1 MKKFIHICVILLG
14 VMLIPSCIDTPKIE
28 SIRFIDD
35 RTIEY
40 ENEFSLGVGWEEGR
54 GHNGYDVKLLSLTP
68 DNGARRA
75 SSWHTPTKGRLYLT
89 KDIPDGT
96 VVKLEFYYADTDDFA
111 FTYTVVKGE

>member
-1 MKKFIHICVILLG
+1 MKKIIYTCVILLG

-40 ENEFSLGVGWEEGR
+40 ENEFSLGVGDYGYS
-54 GHNGYDVKLLSLTP
+54 GYDVKLLSLNP
-68 DNGARRA
+68 NNGAYVKRNM
-75 SSWHTPTKGRLYLT
+75 HTSTKGKIYFS

-96 VVKLEFYYADTDDFA
+96 IVKLEFLYSGKNERA
-111 FTYTVVKGE
+111 FIYTVVKGE